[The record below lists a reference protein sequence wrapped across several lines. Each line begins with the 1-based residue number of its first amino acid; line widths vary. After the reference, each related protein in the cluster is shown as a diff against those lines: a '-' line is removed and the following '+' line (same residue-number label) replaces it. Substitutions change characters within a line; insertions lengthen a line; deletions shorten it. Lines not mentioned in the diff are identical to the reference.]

1 MGSDKAVAIFKS
13 EPAPGGFGQG
23 CLIMSEEIACDM
35 IERRDDM
42 PAAGT
47 QHDTSVC
54 SEPFRSTHRTVPV
67 HEHNVFELCIDT
79 KPASPEPVCVR
90 AVRGGRLRCHASS
103 TCWPGS

>member
-47 QHDTSVC
+47 QHDPGMGG
-54 SEPFRSTHRTVPV
+54 EPFRSTHRTVPV

-79 KPASPEPVCVR
+79 KPASPEPVRVR
-90 AVRGGRLRCHASS
+90 RSLGTFSPCHASS
-103 TCWPGS
+103 TC